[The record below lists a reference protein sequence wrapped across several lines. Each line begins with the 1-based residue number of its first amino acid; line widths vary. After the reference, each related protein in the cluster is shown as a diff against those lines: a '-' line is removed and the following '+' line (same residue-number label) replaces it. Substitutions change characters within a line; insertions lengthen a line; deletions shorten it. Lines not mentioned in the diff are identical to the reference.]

1 MIADRD
7 ELRQAVSDAEM
18 KSAADAMAK
27 VKVILQKVRQPT
39 SDPLPSRRL
48 DLSPSLSLSP
58 LPLPRAVPP
67 ASLPDSFPRWLLQV
81 YASLGEE
88 FVDGEEFD
96 GAVVRGAIKRSILIA
111 MKS

>member
-1 MIADRD
+1 
-7 ELRQAVSDAEM
+7 
-18 KSAADAMAK
+18 
-27 VKVILQKVRQPT
+27 
-39 SDPLPSRRL
+39 
-48 DLSPSLSLSP
+48 
-58 LPLPRAVPP
+58 
-67 ASLPDSFPRWLLQV
+67 V

>member
-1 MIADRD
+1 MCLAAVLLPGAQQPSEA
-7 ELRQAVSDAEM
+7 ELAEASCAAVSEAEL
-18 KSAADAMAK
+18 KSATDAMAK
-27 VKVILQKVRQPT
+27 VKVILQK
-39 SDPLPSRRL
+39 
-48 DLSPSLSLSP
+48 
-58 LPLPRAVPP
+58 
-67 ASLPDSFPRWLLQV
+67 V

>member
-1 MIADRD
+1 MRKALLNCKSR
-7 ELRQAVSDAEM
+7 AVHEY
-18 KSAADAMAK
+18 
-27 VKVILQKVRQPT
+27 VCVV
-39 SDPLPSRRL
+39 
-48 DLSPSLSLSP
+48 LSYPSLL
-58 LPLPRAVPP
+58 RN
-67 ASLPDSFPRWLLQV
+67 QV